1 MARQWRVGPG
11 LPSHECK
18 APNINSVDGQEAHE
32 PFDPLGALGKP
43 VSVDGYLGLPIPG
56 ARGEVFH
63 PRAEADYT

>member
-1 MARQWRVGPG
+1 MNGR
-11 LPSHECK
+11 LPTS
-18 APNINSVDGQEAHE
+18 IVDGQEAHE

-63 PRAEADYT
+63 P